1 MNDLLNKHHI
11 VIPAQR
17 SGHYIEVAAQRSGNI
32 NPAKREVKIPALAN
46 TGSEGVDIFEVLFDS
61 QLVN

>member
-17 SGHYIEVAAQRSGNI
+17 SGHYIEVAAQRSAAQRSGNI
-32 NPAKREVKIPALAN
+32 NPAQRSAARREKFQRLQ
-46 TGSEGVDIFEVLFDS
+46 TLS
-61 QLVN
+61 LV